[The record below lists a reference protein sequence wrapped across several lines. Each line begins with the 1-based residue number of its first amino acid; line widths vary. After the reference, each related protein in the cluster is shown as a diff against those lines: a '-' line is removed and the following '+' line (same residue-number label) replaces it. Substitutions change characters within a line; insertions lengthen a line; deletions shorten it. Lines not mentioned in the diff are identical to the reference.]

1 MPTSSI
7 FNNEIKIKTKED
19 LKRFLNAIEESEKA
33 KETLPEI
40 HVNYKV
46 LKGKEASEFFKNSK

>member
-33 KETLPEI
+33 KKTLPEI